1 MAHTSMD
8 SSGELSAGER
18 SSIPVFRDTSLMSS
32 ANPAPFDDWNEETNS
47 AEILLEAEPP
57 DEAVSKGSVRW
68 VARRRQQLSSPSSDL
83 LPIPGREHQV
93 TALRRLLVNHERSPD
108 SSRSSKQMES
118 PCPVKMARL
127 VMITGRQGVG
137 KTRLV
142 RSAVQQNVGRG
153 YCVEGRF
160 DPRLA
165 HVPYSTLVSLL
176 LNWIRQVHRRGP
188 DARAEARSC
197 LLKHL
202 DPDEVEIFKKSTPL
216 LSYILQA
223 EPLDSVR
230 AEKFQDSAPPRS
242 IGTEECS
249 DTESSPPP
257 SINFSPPQDHEL
269 ENSYAMVERF
279 PFVFRI
285 LLRAIG
291 APDRPLVL
299 LLQDLDRADPD
310 SIALLE
316 RALVDNP
323 NDGLIVVATATRN
336 TSLLPPVDHDP
347 NAKGYEK
354 LSQLHS
360 SKHVSVSCI
369 HVEELDLSDT
379 TYFISEIFEP
389 YLPDMAQRRLRLY
402 RGLALRRSH
411 GTEELAPLIQRS
423 ASQGLLHSSLP
434 PPVLWLRVGGLG
446 ADQEK
451 AVPPRRVGTAANSG
465 ILDSVASFVWP
476 RANGNMSQIW
486 ELLEWLEI
494 NHHLAVSEE
503 GELSWNMSES
513 LSIPATLSDRT
524 WIIADKLRKAVFPAG
539 FIDLLKGSACLGSQ
553 IDVSMLSHALPQRKI
568 DSLVLWALE
577 EGLLVVPNG
586 SEISADIAL
595 TRFYEFVD
603 DSLPDTI
610 YELVPEGSREMV
622 HVELGRRLWR
632 RSTDDDVNQFSFR
645 ILSQFL
651 LGRSKITREK
661 ERVAVATFCAHAGRM
676 AAKMSCFR
684 VALTYL
690 TFGLELLDR
699 DSWRDHYNLSLT
711 LCNAAAEISMCTGQY
726 EQMDSFLENVFRHGR
741 SLADKLQ
748 AHTTKLSAFSI
759 RDRQSEAVDG
769 GIEVLESLGERFPRR
784 FKSICLFVEFGRVQ
798 RLLRGKSDQQL
809 LRLAPIANES
819 KVMALQVLQI
829 VFLPALLTQPRMA
842 LFFACRMLRIT
853 LEHGICSIGLCSFSL
868 YGMALIAAFGMY
880 EEASRYSRLGVSLL
894 EQGDGVEY
902 MARLFAAHYGCIA
915 GFTEP
920 MVGCLQP
927 LLKAHRVGFHTGDIE
942 FSSLCVDIYCFL
954 ACEFN
959 VPLQQ
964 IERQWK
970 SIHEIMLLTK
980 QESLLKLCT
989 PAVQMMH
996 HLMGFTDDPLSPRGD
1011 LIDYDAFVRQA
1022 EDENRPE
1029 LLSEVVHARMFL
1041 YYIFN
1046 EYQLAGSCSSRLKL
1060 EDARPSFERIAV
1072 SFRLGLVAA
1081 ALVRENI
1088 DRRRNI
1094 RKTKRSVRIL
1104 EKFATLGPHNSL
1116 DRLHLVRAELASSL
1130 GRNDEAFREFMSAI
1144 WATAGSQSTSVRALA
1159 NECCARHLD
1168 RLGKTDLAAE
1178 YYRDSIAAY
1187 DEWGAVAKVKQLS
1200 AYAGGCGGSRR

>member
-18 SSIPVFRDTSLMSS
+18 SSIPVFRDTSLMSG
-32 ANPAPFDDWNEETNS
+32 ANPTPFDDWNEETNS
-47 AEILLEAEPP
+47 TEILLEAEPP

-93 TALRRLLVNHERSPD
+93 AALRRLLVNHERSPD
-108 SSRSSKQMES
+108 SSRSIKQMES

-127 VMITGRQGVG
+127 VMITGPPGVG

-142 RSAVQQNVGRG
+142 RSAAQQNLGRG
-153 YCVEGRF
+153 YCLEGRF
-160 DPRLA
+160 DSRLA

-223 EPLDSVR
+223 EPLDSVH
-230 AEKFQDSAPPRS
+230 AEKFQDSAPPTS
-242 IGTEECS
+242 VGTEECS

-257 SINFSPPQDHEL
+257 SVNFPPPQDHEL

-310 SIALLE
+310 SVALLE

-323 NDGLIVVATATRN
+323 NDGLIVVATVSRTA
-336 TSLLPPVDHDP
+336 SLLSPVDHGP

-354 LSQLHS
+354 LAQLQS

-411 GTEELAPLIQRS
+411 GTEEPAPLIRRS

-451 AVPPRRVGTAANSG
+451 VVAPRRVGTAANSG

-503 GELSWNMSES
+503 GELRWNMSES
-513 LSIPATLSDRT
+513 LSLPTTLSDRT

-553 IDVSMLSHALPQRKI
+553 IDVTMLSHALPQRKI
-568 DSLVLWALE
+568 DSVVLWALE

-586 SEISADIAL
+586 SECSGDIAKHA
-595 TRFYEFVD
+595 RFYEFVD

-610 YELVPEGSREMV
+610 YELVPAGIREMV

-690 TFGLELLDR
+690 TFGLELLGR
-699 DSWRDHYNLSLT
+699 DSWRDHYNLSLA

-726 EQMDSFLENVFRHGR
+726 EQMDSFLENAFQHGR
-741 SLADKLQ
+741 SFADKLQ
-748 AHTTKLSAFSI
+748 AHTTRLSAFSI
-759 RDRQSEAVDG
+759 RDRQSEAVDR
-769 GIEVLESLGERFPRR
+769 GIDVLKSLGERFPRR
-784 FKSICLFVEFGRVQ
+784 FKSICLLAEFGRVQ

-809 LRLAPIANES
+809 LRLPPIANES

-829 VFLPALLTQPRMA
+829 VFLPALLTQPHMA

-853 LEHGICSIGLCSFSL
+853 LEHGICSIGRCSFSL
-868 YGMALIAAFGMY
+868 YGMALIAAFGKY
-880 EEASRYSRLGVSLL
+880 QEATRYSRLGVSLF
-894 EQGDGVEY
+894 EQDNEVEF
-902 MARLFAAHYGCIA
+902 MARLFAAHYGCVA

-920 MVGCLQP
+920 IVDSLKP
-927 LLKAHRVGFHTGDIE
+927 LLKAHRIGFHTGDTE
-942 FSSLCVDIYCFL
+942 FSSLCADIYCFM
-954 ACEFN
+954 AFEFN
-959 VPLQQ
+959 VPLHE
-964 IERQWK
+964 IEQQWK
-970 SIHEIMLLTK
+970 PLHEIMLIA
-980 QESLLKLCT
+980 EHDSLLKLCT
-989 PAVQMMH
+989 PAVQMVH

-1011 LIDYDAFVRQA
+1011 MIDYDAFARRA
-1022 EDENRPE
+1022 ENENRPE
-1029 LLSEVVHARMFL
+1029 LVAEVVCARMYL

-1046 EYQLAGSCSSRLKL
+1046 EYKLAGWYASQLKVG
-1060 EDARPSFERIAV
+1060 ATRPTFERV
-1072 SFRLGLVAA
+1072 NGCFRLGLVAA

-1094 RKTKRSVRIL
+1094 RKASQSVRML

-1130 GRNDEAFREFMSAI
+1130 GRNDQAFRDYVSAI
-1144 WATAGSQSTSVRALA
+1144 WATGGSQSISVRALA

-1168 RLGKTDLAAE
+1168 RLGKTNVAAK
-1178 YYRDSIAAY
+1178 YFRDSIAAY

-1200 AYAGGCGGSRR
+1200 GWAAVR